1 MVATKGNENDHF
13 HDAVIHGSVWG
24 VKVVTILPAVRPTG
38 LDADITKHACM
49 DTTSTLKIKSQ

>member
-13 HDAVIHGSVWG
+13 HDAVIQGSVRG
-24 VKVVTILPAVRPTG
+24 VKGVTILPAVRTAV

-49 DTTSTLKIKSQ
+49 NTTSTLNIKSQ

>member
-1 MVATKGNENDHF
+1 MVATKDNENDHF
-13 HDAVIHGSVWG
+13 HDAVIHRSVRG
-24 VKVVTILPAVRPTG
+24 VKGVTILPAVRTVG